1 MQMEIKHLTKR
12 YGDKTALDDFFLL
25 LRRRDLRHP
34 RRKRCGQDHPDEFNY
49 R

>member
-12 YGDKTALDDFFLL
+12 YGDKTALDDLL